1 MALTFGPKLGLLIDG
16 VLGEEHYDELMA
28 QWRALDA
35 LIQSSVI
42 DMALMTPPA
51 SPLDGDMHVVA
62 SVATGAW
69 AGQEKKIARWSTVL
83 TAWEFYAPKK
93 GWRVYNINDGA
104 HYLFDGTSWAIDSSG
119 GGSGVST
126 VVAGAGIAVDS
137 SDPANPSVSWKAP
150 TVVAEAGTSLLATA
164 ANAGRYTRFTAASAK
179 TYTFNSTETYTV
191 GDEYHARNVG
201 AGNLTL
207 TPAGSFVL
215 NAPAGGS
222 LVVPPGATVTL
233 KIVAAAEADVMGYT
247 EAP

>member
-16 VLGEEHYDELMA
+16 ALGEEHYDELMA

-42 DMALMTPPA
+42 DISLTAPPA
-51 SPLDGDMHVVA
+51 SPLDGDTYVVA

-69 AGQEKKIARWSTVL
+69 AGQETKIARWSTVL
-83 TAWEFYAPKK
+83 TAWEFYTPKE
-93 GWRVYNINDGA
+93 GWRVYNIDDGA

-119 GGSGVST
+119 GDSGVS
-126 VVAGAGIAVDS
+126 A
-137 SDPANPSVSWKAP
+137 
-150 TVVAEAGTSLLATA
+150 VVAEGGTSLLATA

-222 LVVPPGATVTL
+222 LVVPPGATVTM
-233 KIVAAAEADVMGYT
+233 KIVAAAEADVIGYT